1 MASAKKIAKM
11 VSEGMPLRTA
21 MAHKGRTRRKG
32 KMAGKYKRTTKV
44 SDEKFL
50 IAKKNYEA
58 FWKKE
63 SGGDTDGKKANDE
76 NEQWRVN
83 D

>member
-32 KMAGKYKRTTKV
+32 KAAGKYKRTNV

-58 FWKKE
+58 FWRKE
-63 SGGDTDGKKANDE
+63 LSKGDG
-76 NEQWRVN
+76 
-83 D
+83 